1 MKSSIDDLKKRGY
14 IENIDMKDYQNLSH
28 EELYILIKSQ
38 KAYERTIAARLLG
51 ENALDEVSDILIE
64 VLSKE
69 KNLYTKIEICNVL
82 EKCSI
87 NEAKKMIALL
97 GKIGDNQH
105 HTLPQSISKKVS
117 YPLPRDIIART
128 LAKMNIKVLPLMI
141 EVLTSGDIHAI
152 REIIDAIGFMCFY
165 NNVSNEKFIVEK
177 LVECFET
184 HQEDE
189 IIRWKIVMAFSSFH
203 DEDIVCRLEDVELND
218 KEALIKEEA
227 KRSLSLIKRCI

>member
-51 ENALDEVSDILIE
+51 ENVLDEVSDILIE

-82 EKCSI
+82 EKCST
-87 NEAKKMIALL
+87 NEAKKMIVLL

-141 EVLTSGDIHAI
+141 ASRDIHAI
-152 REIIDAIGFMCFY
+152 REIIDSIGFMCFY
-165 NNVSNEKFIVEK
+165 NNVSNEKFIVGK
-177 LVECFET
+177 LVECFEI
-184 HQEDE
+184 HKDDE
-189 IIRWKIVMAFSSFH
+189 IIRWKIVMAFSSFQ
-203 DEDIVCRLEDVELND
+203 DKDIVCRLEDVKLND
-218 KEALIKEEA
+218 KEALIREEA